1 MKRGVL
7 LGITVAMAMF
17 VCGDL
22 KARAAQA
29 DGASTIRESIVLT
42 QEAAL
47 GGQRLEAG
55 KYDAEITG
63 GEIVLKRDK
72 KEVARARVKR
82 TELPVAAK
90 YDRVDLRAN
99 PSGAKDVAAVHFK
112 GERDSYTVLGNDGVA
127 IAEKP

>member
-17 VCGDL
+17 VCAGVT
-22 KARAAQA
+22 RAAQA
-29 DGASTIRESIVLT
+29 DGGATIRESITLT
-42 QEAAL
+42 QESVL

-55 KYDAEITG
+55 KYNAEITG

-82 TELPVAAK
+82 TELAAPAK

-99 PSGAKDVAAVHFK
+99 GSGGKDVAAVHFK
-112 GERDSYTVLGNDGVA
+112 GERESYTVLDNDGVA

>member
-17 VCGDL
+17 VCADV

-72 KEVARARVKR
+72 KEVARARVR
-82 TELPVAAK
+82 RNDLPSPAK

-99 PSGAKDVAAVHFK
+99 GSGAKNIAAVHFK
-112 GERDSYTVLGNDGVA
+112 GERESYAVLDNDGVA

>member
-7 LGITVAMAMF
+7 LGITVVMAMF
-17 VCGDL
+17 VCGDV

-29 DGASTIRESIVLT
+29 DGASTIRESVVLAQVAT
-42 QEAAL
+42 L

-63 GEIVLKRDK
+63 GEIVLKRDR

-82 TELPVAAK
+82 TELPVPAK

-99 PSGAKDVAAVHFK
+99 SSGAKDVAAVHFK
-112 GERDSYTVLGNDGVA
+112 GERESYTVLDNDGVA